1 MYGMNTRGLPGSLA
15 PIYQELQVERSEPP
29 ATSRT
34 CATQFS
40 SASACASMRLS
51 PSSRKYPMQSATHST
66 CCSIDGSML
75 VSTEGLPGPV
85 MVKRLGK
92 PAMPR
97 PRYVFGPSRHFSLS
111 AWQGAADVDLQQ
123 RPGHRIE
130 AGREHDRIDCV
141 FLILGPNASRRDR
154 LDRLAADVDQGDIW
168 AVIGLPVAGIDAEPL
183 AADDVARREHLSD
196 LRIVHD
202 LSDLAANKLGR
213 ELIGRLI
220 VE

>member
-1 MYGMNTRGLPGSLA
+1 MYGMNTRGLPGTLA

-40 SASACASMRLS
+40 PASACASMRLS

-85 MVKRLGK
+85 RLGK

-97 PRYVFGPSRHFSLS
+97 PPIEAITPAGIRAKDQEYAVDAIVFATGFDAMTGALLKIDIRGTGGQPVTIGAYLSDRSGIRTACRHHLRKGLNIPAAS
-111 AWQGAADVDLQQ
+111 AWTDSA
-123 RPGHRIE
+123 HITT
-130 AGREHDRIDCV
+130 
-141 FLILGPNASRRDR
+141 
-154 LDRLAADVDQGDIW
+154 LAAGH
-168 AVIGLPVAGIDAEPL
+168 GL
-183 AADDVARREHLSD
+183 
-196 LRIVHD
+196 
-202 LSDLAANKLGR
+202 
-213 ELIGRLI
+213 
-220 VE
+220 

>member
-1 MYGMNTRGLPGSLA
+1 MYGMNTRGLPGTLA

-34 CATQFS
+34 RATQFS

-92 PAMPR
+92 PAEIRLRALAPLLLER
-97 PRYVFGPSRHFSLS
+97 LP
-111 AWQGAADVDLQQ
+111 AGAADVDLQQ

-213 ELIGRLI
+213 EVIGRLI

>member
-1 MYGMNTRGLPGSLA
+1 MYGMNTRGLPGTLA
-15 PIYQELQVERSEPP
+15 PIYQELQMERSEPP

-34 CATQFS
+34 SATQFS

-51 PSSRKYPMQSATHST
+51 PSSHKYPMQSATHST

-92 PAMPR
+92 RAMPR
-97 PRYVFGPSRHFSLS
+97 PRYVFGPLAPLLLERL
-111 AWQGAADVDLQQ
+111 AAGAADVDLQQ

-141 FLILGPNASRRDR
+141 FLLLGPNASRRDR
-154 LDRLAADVDQGDIW
+154 LDRLAADVD
-168 AVIGLPVAGIDAEPL
+168 
-183 AADDVARREHLSD
+183 
-196 LRIVHD
+196 
-202 LSDLAANKLGR
+202 
-213 ELIGRLI
+213 
-220 VE
+220 